1 MRRFP
6 KLVIISLLAVPVL
19 TTACTGGGNDVE
31 AKTIVYRI
39 LAFSLLAIMLAIFMA
54 LWRLAL
60 AYRRMLIKNRELFEL
75 IHRKQRR
82 EVRDIQRLARQT
94 EQERTTNEQLFLRLV
109 ELMKKQQRY
118 TDADLNR
125 DMLAAMLG
133 TNHRYIDDAIREC
146 SDSPSTKAF
155 IDGYRVDHA
164 ARLLTSTDDSIA
176 LIAEMSGHR
185 PHRRDERLCQPHNLQ
200 RTVPQPLQ
208 DDTLRVPTGFKILS
222 FAEC

>member
-6 KLVIISLLAVPVL
+6 KLVIISLLAVSVL

-94 EQERTTNEQLFLRLV
+94 EQERTPNEQLFLRLV

-125 DMLAAMLG
+125 DTLAAMLG
-133 TNHRYIDDAIREC
+133 TNHRYIDDSIREC

-176 LIAEMSGHR
+176 LIAEMSGFANR
-185 PHRRDERLCQPHNLQ
+185 TTFNEQFRSRYKMTPSEYRRAS
-200 RTVPQPLQ
+200 
-208 DDTLRVPTGFKILS
+208 KS
-222 FAEC
+222 

>member
-1 MRRFP
+1 MP

-60 AYRRMLIKNRELFEL
+60 AYRRMLIKNRELFE
-75 IHRKQRR
+75 
-82 EVRDIQRLARQT
+82 RDIQRLARQT
-94 EQERTTNEQLFLRLV
+94 EQERTPNEQLFLRLV

-176 LIAEMSGHR
+176 LIAEMSGFANR
-185 PHRRDERLCQPHNLQ
+185 TTFNEQFRSRYKMTPSEYRRAS
-200 RTVPQPLQ
+200 
-208 DDTLRVPTGFKILS
+208 KS
-222 FAEC
+222 

>member
-1 MRRFP
+1 MHGWRERRRSQDYRLSHP
-6 KLVIISLLAVPVL
+6 CLLAPCHH
-19 TTACTGGGNDVE
+19 AG
-31 AKTIVYRI
+31 
-39 LAFSLLAIMLAIFMA
+39 
-54 LWRLAL
+54 
-60 AYRRMLIKNRELFEL
+60 KNRELFEL

-94 EQERTTNEQLFLRLV
+94 EQERTPNEQLFLRLV

-164 ARLLTSTDDSIA
+164 ARLLTSTDDPIA
-176 LIAEMSGHR
+176 LIAEMSGFANR
-185 PHRRDERLCQPHNLQ
+185 TTFNEQFRSRYKMTPSEYRRAS
-200 RTVPQPLQ
+200 
-208 DDTLRVPTGFKILS
+208 KS
-222 FAEC
+222 

>member
-94 EQERTTNEQLFLRLV
+94 EQERTPNEQLFLRLV

-146 SDSPSTKAF
+146 SDSP
-155 IDGYRVDHA
+155 
-164 ARLLTSTDDSIA
+164 
-176 LIAEMSGHR
+176 HR

>member
-1 MRRFP
+1 MVSGVSILNEKPKNIVKVSYHIALSRAGVDDGMHGWRERRR
-6 KLVIISLLAVPVL
+6 SQ
-19 TTACTGGGNDVE
+19 D
-31 AKTIVYRI
+31 YR
-39 LAFSLLAIMLAIFMA
+39 LSHIFMA

-94 EQERTTNEQLFLRLV
+94 EQERTPNEQLFLRLV

-176 LIAEMSGHR
+176 LIAEMSGFANR
-185 PHRRDERLCQPHNLQ
+185 TTFNEQFRSRYKMTPSEYRRAS
-200 RTVPQPLQ
+200 
-208 DDTLRVPTGFKILS
+208 KS
-222 FAEC
+222 